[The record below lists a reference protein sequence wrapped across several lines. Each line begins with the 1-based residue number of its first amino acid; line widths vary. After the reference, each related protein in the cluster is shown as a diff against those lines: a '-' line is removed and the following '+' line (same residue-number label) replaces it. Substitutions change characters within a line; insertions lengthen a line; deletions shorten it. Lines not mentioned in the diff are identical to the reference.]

1 MVLSLVEKTVL
12 KFLGI
17 FSAVILL
24 FFIGTF
30 AYHQLEGWSYIDSFY
45 FTGVTLTTIGYGD
58 LAPTT
63 DSSKIFTVFFAIAG
77 IGILLVTLTFL
88 GQYFLQREKEFK
100 EKYKTTFRNNIVKHK
115 TAVKKLRNEL
125 VKHNKHKRL

>member
-1 MVLSLVEKTVL
+1 MVLSLIEKTIL

-17 FSAVILL
+17 FSAAILL
-24 FFIGTF
+24 FVAGTL
-30 AYHQLEGWSYIDSFY
+30 AYHQLEGWSYTDSFY

-58 LAPTT
+58 LHPTT
-63 DSSKIFTVFFAIAG
+63 DSSKLFTVFFAIAG

-100 EKYKTTFRNNIVKHK
+100 EKYKTTLKNKVEKHK
-115 TAVKKLRNEL
+115 AAVKRLRNEL
-125 VKHNKHKRL
+125 VKHNRR